1 MHPLFKDNV
10 SGNEIL
16 FENLNKMCLVIPG
29 FEVANCVLVPLN
41 GMMIH
46 FQKFLSL
53 PRKKNIKLI
62 SGCVMNTLHCPY
74 TDPNYQ
80 AHE

>member
-16 FENLNKMCLVIPG
+16 FKNLNKIYLVIPG

-53 PRKKNIKLI
+53 PRKKKHKTYQRVRYEHL
-62 SGCVMNTLHCPY
+62 TLSLY
-74 TDPNYQ
+74 
-80 AHE
+80 

>member
-16 FENLNKMCLVIPG
+16 FKNLNKICLVIPG

-53 PRKKNIKLI
+53 PRKKKHKTYQWVRYEHL
-62 SGCVMNTLHCPY
+62 TLSLY
-74 TDPNYQ
+74 
-80 AHE
+80 

>member
-10 SGNEIL
+10 SSNEIL
-16 FENLNKMCLVIPG
+16 LKNLNKICLVIPG

-53 PRKKNIKLI
+53 PRKKK
-62 SGCVMNTLHCPY
+62 T
-74 TDPNYQ
+74 
-80 AHE
+80 